1 MGEKSRR
8 AWYIGFGAILTA
20 IGTFLVTTDPI
31 FHYADLL
38 KSDTLDTT
46 KVINISPT
54 SKDSILI
61 LGTEN
66 LPMGQ
71 KQMEREIKRLKAE
84 VQDTLKPM
92 VKKHEEFFR

>member
-1 MGEKSRR
+1 MAEKSRR